1 MPKLHYSNRLDRL
14 IGPLAQNLELEDP
27 FEKAEIVVPNFSL
40 QKWISLQLAQRVGI
54 AANLRFLPLE
64 KALQEMILLP
74 GRKFSKGVLITR
86 MMLQRLLLEHL
97 REKSVDPDPVW
108 KPLQQY
114 LNSSSETSVKD
125 REKRLFQLSAKIS
138 RLFQDYEYSRNT
150 EILGRWKE
158 GDFMFESHPSVL
170 EQWQR
175 ELWLSLFGP
184 QGSLIK
190 SENAEEKNNPELKT
204 LSRLYEELPEIT
216 EGEEGFQK
224 RKIHIFGLSYFS
236 HFHQRALTE
245 KCSQYRDIHVYALNP
260 CMEFWENLQSVWE
273 KKQELREKLD
283 RYRKYFQE
291 DTRISKADLEA
302 GELIRNEE
310 ENPFLQAWGR
320 PGRENIRLLNEWK
333 EWQFDEHFT
342 DPLESSS
349 DPPSMLRQIQHDILV
364 REPRREENLKQEQD
378 QSIQLLACTSH
389 RREAEAVG
397 SLIWESVHQDPELR
411 FNEIAVIAY
420 EIERYQHELE
430 DVFHNLH
437 DLPFQLIDGVSGSA
451 SRLQDAAKKMLELCD
466 RDYTREEMFL
476 LILNPCFLPVFSE
489 QQEGTQR
496 KRSHQPNKEQ
506 WLKWTDEL
514 GILFGIDQD
523 SHLEHGYTH
532 LPRHLYH
539 WNQGLCRL
547 SMGRFLEESQTLS
560 SYVSPWSAKNENQT
574 QLNEHDVLD
583 RSPLRAYQ
591 IDDKDQKEAAE
602 FVMMIRSLISDTRNL
617 HELKYCGRD
626 WGLFF
631 RSLFKTYL
639 GPSAPEGE
647 SEYQKLSETALSL
660 EELDL
665 GRQDPPLISFQEAR
679 QFFLQQLEGMKVNRG
694 HYLAEG
700 VTLSSYLPMRPIPFK
715 LVFLMGMGEGR
726 FPASYRKDHLDLR
739 HIPIPMRETVEGR
752 SVRERQI
759 GDVSEPERDRYMFL
773 ETLVSTRE
781 RLVMSYVCRD
791 DRTDDELKPSSVV
804 QTLVEELNKGYLK
817 EPFQSVSHPL
827 KNYSQHYYFS
837 DSTDEVEG
845 KNPGNLSNW
854 DERSYR
860 QSTALRLR
868 KKLDRFHPLQGRL
881 DVEKISSV
889 PIREFFHVPQK
900 MEVAEDR
907 VEGKR
912 RFSLNQLRAFLECP
926 LQSGAKRSLSIT
938 EEEEDL
944 TRRIHEPVSLEP
956 LDEWQL
962 LQKTFDLGILN
973 TSEPDW
979 NVLYEQ
985 MLHSNLFEGALPA
998 SLFEDA
1004 MRRKHLEILTAWE
1017 RHLRE
1022 LLQGM
1027 DWNGIQ
1033 KASRKYLQGALQEKH
1048 PFLILGKDSPG
1059 FRDIVRFEPVLNL
1072 NQEKEAKAAVTI
1084 RGESEWIF
1092 FGPGDACNLVH
1103 FTSRSIRPKQWI
1115 RLFLNGVLLT
1125 ASGLLPERT
1134 KVQLSCISGERSLSK
1149 DFLLPDRLTCR
1160 DYLVRL
1166 TDEMMDP
1173 SSAELFPLEAV
1184 LALEPEQISSEKWPQ
1199 RLEQWLEEAFE
1210 NSRSSFSS
1218 QYGPLPF
1225 PEDSKRPDDPKGTME
1240 KRFGLL
1246 FQTIGN
1252 PAN

>member
-1 MPKLHYSNRLDRL
+1 
-14 IGPLAQNLELEDP
+14 
-27 FEKAEIVVPNFSL
+27 
-40 QKWISLQLAQRVGI
+40 
-54 AANLRFLPLE
+54 
-64 KALQEMILLP
+64 
-74 GRKFSKGVLITR
+74 
-86 MMLQRLLLEHL
+86 
-97 REKSVDPDPVW
+97 
-108 KPLQQY
+108 
-114 LNSSSETSVKD
+114 
-125 REKRLFQLSAKIS
+125 
-138 RLFQDYEYSRNT
+138 
-150 EILGRWKE
+150 
-158 GDFMFESHPSVL
+158 
-170 EQWQR
+170 
-175 ELWLSLFGP
+175 
-184 QGSLIK
+184 
-190 SENAEEKNNPELKT
+190 
-204 LSRLYEELPEIT
+204 
-216 EGEEGFQK
+216 
-224 RKIHIFGLSYFS
+224 
-236 HFHQRALTE
+236 
-245 KCSQYRDIHVYALNP
+245 
-260 CMEFWENLQSVWE
+260 
-273 KKQELREKLD
+273 
-283 RYRKYFQE
+283 
-291 DTRISKADLEA
+291 
-302 GELIRNEE
+302 
-310 ENPFLQAWGR
+310 
-320 PGRENIRLLNEWK
+320 
-333 EWQFDEHFT
+333 
-342 DPLESSS
+342 
-349 DPPSMLRQIQHDILV
+349 
-364 REPRREENLKQEQD
+364 
-378 QSIQLLACTSH
+378 
-389 RREAEAVG
+389 
-397 SLIWESVHQDPELR
+397 
-411 FNEIAVIAY
+411 
-420 EIERYQHELE
+420 
-430 DVFHNLH
+430 
-437 DLPFQLIDGVSGSA
+437 
-451 SRLQDAAKKMLELCD
+451 
-466 RDYTREEMFL
+466 
-476 LILNPCFLPVFSE
+476 
-489 QQEGTQR
+489 
-496 KRSHQPNKEQ
+496 
-506 WLKWTDEL
+506 
-514 GILFGIDQD
+514 
-523 SHLEHGYTH
+523 
-532 LPRHLYH
+532 
-539 WNQGLCRL
+539 
-547 SMGRFLEESQTLS
+547 
-560 SYVSPWSAKNENQT
+560 
-574 QLNEHDVLD
+574 
-583 RSPLRAYQ
+583 
-591 IDDKDQKEAAE
+591 
-602 FVMMIRSLISDTRNL
+602 
-617 HELKYCGRD
+617 
-626 WGLFF
+626 
-631 RSLFKTYL
+631 
-639 GPSAPEGE
+639 
-647 SEYQKLSETALSL
+647 
-660 EELDL
+660 
-665 GRQDPPLISFQEAR
+665 
-679 QFFLQQLEGMKVNRG
+679 
-694 HYLAEG
+694 
-700 VTLSSYLPMRPIPFK
+700 
-715 LVFLMGMGEGR
+715 
-726 FPASYRKDHLDLR
+726 
-739 HIPIPMRETVEGR
+739 
-752 SVRERQI
+752 
-759 GDVSEPERDRYMFL
+759 
-773 ETLVSTRE
+773 
-781 RLVMSYVCRD
+781 MSYVCRD

-1022 LLQGM
+1022 LLQGI

-1092 FGPGDACNLVH
+1092 FGPGDDCKLVH

-1134 KVQLSCISGERSLSK
+1134 QVQLSCISGERSLSK
-1149 DFLLPDRLTCR
+1149 DLLLPDRLTCR

-1184 LALEPEQISSEKWPQ
+1184 LALEPDQIPSEKWPQ